1 MSSVIAKREFL
12 DTRETTAVWPGLNRW
27 RQIET
32 PAMWFLLL
40 NCLDAALTY
49 ILLMYPR
56 LDHETQAFETN
67 HMARFFLDR
76 WGIAGMFAFKLASA
90 MTVCTIAFVIAQRN
104 VTTARRTL
112 AFGTLILATVV
123 IYSAHLAFGYI
134 HG

>member
-1 MSSVIAKREFL
+1 MSGIIAEHELRSERTSAL
-12 DTRETTAVWPGLNRW
+12 DRW

-56 LDHETQAFETN
+56 FHGETRAIEAN
-67 HMARFFLDR
+67 HMAQFFLDR

-90 MTVCTIAFVIAQRN
+90 MTVCAITFVIAQRN

-112 AFGTLILATVV
+112 AVGTLILAIVV
-123 IYSAHLAFGYI
+123 AYSVHLAFGYI

>member
-12 DTRETTAVWPGLNRW
+12 DTRSTTAVWPGLNRW
-27 RQIET
+27 RQIE
-32 PAMWFLLL
+32 PAAMWFLLL

-56 LDHETQAFETN
+56 LDHESQAIETN
-67 HMARFFLDR
+67 QMAQFFLDR
-76 WGIAGMFAFKLASA
+76 WGLAGMFAFKLASA
-90 MTVCTIAFVIAQRN
+90 MTVCTIAFVIAQRD
-104 VTTARRTL
+104 VRTARRTL
-112 AFGTLILATVV
+112 AIGTLILATVV

>member
-1 MSSVIAKREFL
+1 MSSVIAKREVL
-12 DTRETTAVWPGLNRW
+12 DSGATTAEWPGLDRW

-40 NCLDAALTY
+40 NCLDAAFTY

-56 LDHETQAFETN
+56 YDHESQAVESN
-67 HMARFFLDR
+67 ELARFFLDR
-76 WGIAGMFAFKLASA
+76 WGIAGMFAFKLTSA
-90 MTVCTIAFVIAQRN
+90 MTVCTIAYIIAQRD
-104 VTTARRTL
+104 VRTARRTL
-112 AFGTLILATVV
+112 MVGAMILATVV